1 MRQAFIVA
9 VAGVLLMAG
18 AFGRDLPD
26 DVVREPH
33 RVVGEGD
40 VFSDRSTQ
48 TSAVN
53 EILVTADNQIL
64 VELALDEASRPHL
77 FDLNG
82 RTLVFTP
89 DGRGGYSREVR
100 DLEWEQE
107 IGEEVEI
114 NSAPGSWDLILLE
127 GFDFPFAGHRWESFH
142 LGPPGVLTFGE
153 PFTYTRSNS
162 FITMQEIAYNF
173 ISSPTISALYKPDR
187 YGTQHVARRT
197 DRIVVTW
204 LSWEWVSWVH
214 GVPPEKPARFQAVL
228 GADGSIR
235 FNYIDVP
242 YGDGIVGLF
251 QTVDLTERLLSGGDL
266 SQSDSQVSTRH
277 HEVFR
282 YRSLPDTA
290 EIACRLIGVL
300 GEAFDL
306 FVFHSEFRA
315 DTFWTASPWASWNF
329 LEQGAGGTFD
339 DFETCGEGRLKGH
352 WILPVWIQSTA
363 VLNASPHS
371 KENERFDR
379 GLYLFAHEFAH
390 SWTAYYEYDKSG
402 QREPLYGD
410 WCRCHWRWELHTPAA
425 FPWPAEKI
433 GARSIMGGSF
443 WLDHGSG
450 RFTLYSSGTG
460 RGFSWLDLYAMG
472 LTDAE
477 EVPDMFILRDP
488 HYVDDPSGLPART
501 GEKEIV
507 TIDQIIAAEGPR
519 VPGTAQSQKMFN
531 AGFVYLLEPGQTPT
545 GDLLDLHARYL
556 DKVPGYWS
564 HITGG
569 RSQVTTVV
577 PRIANNRP
585 PRAVG
590 RIEAQPLVLADG
602 GTAVEVNVGGYFS
615 DPDGDPLTYEVTT
628 SNDEAA
634 EARMSGST
642 VTINPGAIGSATV
655 TVTAKDGRGGL
666 AYQTIAIVV
675 DGEPEENPSD
685 FTFVPVILSAEGRN
699 DAFFTSELT
708 LTNRG
713 TELATLDFTYT
724 AHIGGG
730 SGTVRE
736 YLEPGRQWIIPDAIE
751 FLRERGL
758 PIPATGNRI
767 GTLRVASSRLGT
779 SDLGV
784 TVRTTTEVPEGRAG
798 LAYAGVPVE
807 AGLDDSVYLC
817 GLRQNEQDRSNLAF
831 QHMGTP
837 EDEPITLRATVY
849 SGDAEISEGHQLED
863 RILVPGGFYQYNR
876 ILNKAGFTNGYVK
889 VERVEGTAP
898 FYAYGVIND
907 QGNSDGSFVFP
918 VTASSLDEPIRY
930 SDRQHTL
937 PVVVE
942 TGSFTSELTVTNFS
956 EEAKSI
962 SFRFV
967 ADGIRTDDQ
976 TARFALTLEAGQQ
989 RIIPDII
996 DTELRRKGVEGV
1008 GSARGGLAGALLA
1021 TSSGSGDMS
1030 GIVIG
1035 ARTGS
1040 PDGGGGQYGVFYNA
1054 VPNRA
1059 AFTGYDSAWIYG
1071 LQQNGENRSNLALV
1085 NTGEVDGSESVFHL
1099 EIYDGESGRLVKT
1112 LTRTV
1117 PARGWRQINRILGNH
1132 APETAQGY
1140 VRILKD
1146 SGHNS
1151 FLAYGVVNDG
1161 ASPGERSG
1169 DGAYLPPRE

>member
-1 MRQAFIVA
+1 MRQAVILA
-9 VAGVLLMAG
+9 VAGALLMAG

-48 TSAVN
+48 TRAVN
-53 EILVTADNQIL
+53 EILVTAGNQIL
-64 VELALDEASRPHL
+64 VELTDDEATRPNL

-89 DGRGGYSREVR
+89 DGSGGYSREVR
-100 DLEWEQE
+100 ALEWEEE
-107 IGEEVEI
+107 IDEEVEYGAD
-114 NSAPGSWDLILLE
+114 SGAVVMLE
-127 GFDFPFAGHRWESFH
+127 GFDFPFAGQRWDSFQI
-142 LGPPGVLTFGE
+142 GPPGVLTFGG
-153 PFTYTRSNS
+153 PLTFQLQRDY
-162 FITMQEIAYNF
+162 ITMQEVADEF
-173 ISSPTISALYKPDR
+173 ISTPTISALYKPLR
-187 YGTQHVARRT
+187 HGTQHVARRT
-197 DRIVVTW
+197 DRIVITW
-204 LSWEWVSWVH
+204 LSTESSTWVH
-214 GVPPEKPARFQAVL
+214 GVPPEKPACFQTAL
-228 GADGSIR
+228 SADGSIR

-242 YGDGIVGLF
+242 YEDGIVGLF
-251 QTVDLTERLLSGGDL
+251 QGDALPPGVDL
-266 SQSDSQVSTRH
+266 SQSDSQVSVRH
-277 HEVFR
+277 HEVFHF
-282 YRSLPDTA
+282 RSLPDTA
-290 EIACRLIGVL
+290 QIVCHLMGVL
-300 GEAFDL
+300 GETFDL
-306 FVFHSEFRA
+306 FVFHREFQMDSLTTAARWSRWSFNEEGSERIG
-315 DTFWTASPWASWNF
+315 SPV
-329 LEQGAGGTFD
+329 
-339 DFETCGEGRLKGH
+339 CGEGRLKGH
-352 WILPVWIQSTA
+352 WFLPIWIQSA
-363 VLNASPHS
+363 DVFDASPFRNNDD
-371 KENERFDR
+371 EGFDS

-390 SWTAYYEYDKSG
+390 AWLAYFQYDKLG
-402 QREPLYGD
+402 QREPLHD
-410 WCRCHWRWELHTPAA
+410 TDFCHCHWRWELHTPAA
-425 FPWPAEKI
+425 FPWHTEAI
-433 GARSIMGGSF
+433 FSASIMGGRF
-443 WLDHGSG
+443 WLDHGNG
-450 RFTLYSSGTG
+450 RFTLHSGFADG
-460 RGFSWLDLYAMG
+460 GFSWLDLYAMG
-472 LTDAE
+472 LADAE
-477 EVPDMFILRDP
+477 EVPDMFIVRNS
-488 HYVDDPSGLPART
+488 HNVEDPSGSPAYE
-501 GEKEIV
+501 GEKEIIS
-507 TIDQIIAAEGPR
+507 IDQIVAAEGPR
-519 VPGTAQSQKMFN
+519 VPGTAHSQKVFN
-531 AGFVYLLEPGQTPT
+531 AGFVYLLEPGQTPS

-590 RIEAQPLVLADG
+590 RIEGQPLVLAEG
-602 GTAVEVNVGGYFS
+602 GMAVAVDVGDYFS
-615 DPDGDPLTYEVTT
+615 DPDGDPLIYEVTT
-628 SNDEAA
+628 SDDEVA
-634 EARMSGST
+634 ETAMSGNT
-642 VTINPGAIGSATV
+642 VTIEPGSAGQATV

-666 AYQTIAIVV
+666 AYQTIAVVV
-675 DGEPEENPSD
+675 DGEPEANPSD
-685 FTFVPVILSAEGRN
+685 FIFVPVILSAEGRN

-713 TELATLDFTYT
+713 SELATVDFTYT
-724 AHIGGG
+724 AHAGGG

-736 YLEPGRQWIIPDAIE
+736 YLEPGRQWIVSDAIE

-758 PIPATGNRI
+758 PIPDTGNRI

-798 LAYAGVPVE
+798 LAYPGVGVE
-807 AGLDDSVYLC
+807 AGFEDAVYVC
-817 GLRQNEQDRSNLAF
+817 GLRQNEQDRSNVAL

-837 EDEPITLRATVY
+837 EDGPITLRATVF
-849 SGDAEISEGHQLED
+849 SGNAEISEGHLLED

-876 ILNKAGFTNGYVK
+876 ILNKGGFTNGYVK

-918 VTASSLDEPIRY
+918 VTASSLEEPVRY

-962 SFRFV
+962 HFSFV
-967 ADGIRTDDQ
+967 ADGIRTPDQ
-976 TARFALTLEAGQQ
+976 TAYFSMTIEAGEQ
-989 RIIPDII
+989 RIIPDNI
-996 DTELRRKGVEGV
+996 DTQLRQMGVEGV
-1008 GSARGGLAGALLA
+1008 GPRRGGLAGALLA
-1021 TSSGSGDMS
+1021 WVGSDDPS

-1040 PDGGGGQYGVFYNA
+1040 PDGSGGQYGVFYNA

-1059 AFTGYDSAWIYG
+1059 AFTDSAWIYG

-1085 NTGEVDGSESVFHL
+1085 NTGEVEGSESVFHL
-1099 EIYDGESGRLVKT
+1099 EIYDGETGALVKT
-1112 LTRTV
+1112 ITRTV

-1140 VRILKD
+1140 VRILKV

-1161 ASPGERSG
+1161 GAPEERSG
-1169 DGAYLPPRE
+1169 DGAYLPARE